1 MEKFRLF
8 LEGLSP
14 DRYCID
20 CLTRMS
26 EMPEDEVRNGLQA
39 LGERLESQI
48 GECHN
53 CRELGQTQTYRVA
66 PPS

>member
-14 DRYCID
+14 HRYCID
-20 CLTRMS
+20 CLAQIT

-39 LGERLESQI
+39 LGEGLESQI
-48 GECHN
+48 GECRN
-53 CRELGQTQTYRVA
+53 CGENVQTYRYPRDA
-66 PPS
+66 